1 VVEADHAP
9 WRVGPPRNGKGQL
22 MSQPETERA
31 QVAAL
36 PADGVIGVLLEQHA
50 RIRDMLDAVRAAL
63 GRERQERF
71 DELRELL
78 AVHEGGEEM
87 VLRPVTR
94 RSAGAGVDVADARNR
109 EEGEAAYVLAELEN
123 LDVHSER
130 FAALFTEFEKA
141 VSAHADLEEIEE
153 FPAVQAA
160 LTAEELQVLGGRLL
174 KAEHNAPTH
183 LHPHP
188 AAAESPTEQRVV
200 VPFAALLD
208 RARDMFKD

>member
-1 VVEADHAP
+1 
-9 WRVGPPRNGKGQL
+9 

-50 RIRDMLDAVRAAL
+50 RLRDMFAAMQTAS
-63 GRERQERF
+63 GRERQELF
-71 DELRELL
+71 DDLRELL
-78 AVHEGGEEM
+78 ALHEGGEEM
-87 VLRPVTR
+87 VLRPVSRKSTG
-94 RSAGAGVDVADARNR
+94 AGADVADARNR
-109 EEGEAAYVLAELEN
+109 EEGEAAHILADLEN

-160 LTAEELQVLGGRLL
+160 LTAEELRDLGGKLL
-174 KAEHNAPTH
+174 KVEGDALTH
-183 LHPHP
+183 TDPV
-188 AAAESPTEQRVV
+188 AAGSPTAQRVV
-200 VPFAALLD
+200 GPFAALLD
-208 RARDMFKD
+208 KARDLFKD

>member
-1 VVEADHAP
+1 
-9 WRVGPPRNGKGQL
+9 

-36 PADGVIGVLLEQHA
+36 PADGVIGVLLGQHA
-50 RIRDMLDAVRAAL
+50 RIRDMVAAVRAAS
-63 GRERQERF
+63 GRERRELF

-94 RSAGAGVDVADARNR
+94 RSAGAGVAVADARNR

-141 VSAHADLEEIEE
+141 VSAHADLEETEE

-160 LTAEELQVLGGRLL
+160 LTEEELRDLGARLL

-183 LHPHP
+183 PRP
-188 AAAESPTEQRVV
+188 AAAGSPTAQRVV
-200 VPFAALLD
+200 GPFAALLD
-208 RARDMFKD
+208 QARDLFTD